1 MTHQELLDAQR
12 KKFLK
17 LAKRLDTF
25 WNGLYGSDPK
35 WEIVYPVRSGKVRW
49 GRCYACR
56 YKNITSFGFSNGLRV
71 GVYLGE
77 DKFDFDFSHVLINYR
92 SMLESADDVLDWLNV
107 VEKDPAAANRR
118 IALEYPPDYRMGIIP
133 RSVAE
138 RYVPGLSIGK
148 ALGKAKSKEFS
159 DIFDS
164 GYFDNNENAFCEDM
178 TANKFFEYCR
188 IAYIASEEKR
198 DHLNKSL
205 SAREMYD
212 EYSDGRYGA
221 LLDIDPDS
229 PKQFLDWLDGK
240 IPCERHGGDH
250 PWEIKRGGNS
260 THIDLYV
267 CRPNDHDWFLVDKK
281 SKSKPSLTVKVGLR
295 GHHIGRI
302 VETVKM
308 FLAIKK
314 AGLPIWISDPKSVRN
329 RILGLDWIGI
339 IPEYDYLHYGWQ
351 EFPGEFD
358 IADVMHFSEFGRNR
372 RHALPFVSWK
382 PLSPILPKKFEQ

>member
-17 LAKRLDTF
+17 LAKLLDTF

-56 YKNITSFGFSNGLRV
+56 YKNITSFGFSNGLQV

-240 IPCERHGGDH
+240 IPCERHGGN
-250 PWEIKRGGNS
+250 IRGDIYRKDINVTVTEKSGKSLMLKMN
-260 THIDLYV
+260 
-267 CRPNDHDWFLVDKK
+267 KK
-281 SKSKPSLTVKVGLR
+281 K
-295 GHHIGRI
+295 
-302 VETVKM
+302 
-308 FLAIKK
+308 
-314 AGLPIWISDPKSVRN
+314 
-329 RILGLDWIGI
+329 
-339 IPEYDYLHYGWQ
+339 
-351 EFPGEFD
+351 
-358 IADVMHFSEFGRNR
+358 
-372 RHALPFVSWK
+372 
-382 PLSPILPKKFEQ
+382 